1 MATSRL
7 PLRSARLPTAHGRPG
22 RRRPTAGGVKYQ
34 KITHPTQPEAS
45 GGGAEATRTML
56 AKWNAAL
63 EALHPLA
70 HPDRSRP
77 LRRYGED
84 FRAGEKLPIPG

>member
-1 MATSRL
+1 
-7 PLRSARLPTAHGRPG
+7 
-22 RRRPTAGGVKYQ
+22 
-34 KITHPTQPEAS
+34 
-45 GGGAEATRTML
+45 ML